1 MKKYL
6 MLIPDA
12 ADARAAQDKIYEWE
26 GSQKPGKGV
35 QKYLLKISQ
44 GMLAKADKMSMDV
57 NYEISVKSMM
67 IEIFTP

>member
-1 MKKYL
+1 MPL
-6 MLIPDA
+6 TPELHRTRFMNG
-12 ADARAAQDKIYEWE
+12 R

-44 GMLAKADKMSMDV
+44 GMMAKVDKMSMDV

-67 IEIFTP
+67 IEIFAP